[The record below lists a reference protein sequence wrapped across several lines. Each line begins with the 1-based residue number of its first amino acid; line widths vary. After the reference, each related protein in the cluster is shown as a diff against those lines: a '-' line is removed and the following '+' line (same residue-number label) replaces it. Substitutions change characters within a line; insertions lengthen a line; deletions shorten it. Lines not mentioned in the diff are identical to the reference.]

1 MKPLMLLAI
10 VILVA
15 IVIVV
20 SFGLQLAP
28 NPPVAISPDSAGYAL
43 YVCPT
48 ESAWDG
54 IAASLQP
61 FYHYLIIALFAAI
74 MLLAFSWGW
83 SLYQN
88 LLSDSFKR
96 ESFQKPWKLTKFT
109 FWVSILLLLVVM
121 TPNYFRTVTVDG
133 LSGEYVMCE
142 SDTPGARAVR
152 YDAVHN

>member
-61 FYHYLIIALFAAI
+61 FYHYLIIALFA
-74 MLLAFSWGW
+74 M
-83 SLYQN
+83 
-88 LLSDSFKR
+88 
-96 ESFQKPWKLTKFT
+96 
-109 FWVSILLLLVVM
+109 VM
-121 TPNYFRTVTVDG
+121 
-133 LSGEYVMCE
+133 
-142 SDTPGARAVR
+142 
-152 YDAVHN
+152 